1 MVQMIPL
8 ALITRNPKQPRE
20 TFPEDYIKRLAASIK
35 KRGLI
40 QPITL
45 RPLEAD
51 RYMIVAGECRYRAH
65 QLLGAGTIRAEIV
78 EIDDGEMQFRAIV
91 ENLQRHDMNPLEE
104 ARAFKALLDAGHSVE
119 RIMDEL
125 SLKSTAIVTHRLHLL
140 DLIPEVQQLVA
151 SGQLNVTFAWAVSL
165 VAPHHQMQLLRDISA
180 GRLRTAEQARH
191 AALALRDA
199 ETQMDAFALAP
210 KASAKD
216 VETVSRLERKID
228 SIVSMVRAGFKD
240 GECVAAQRV
249 SADRVKT
256 MADKLAL
263 VRKHVLQMEHD
274 LRRVATQTE
283 IRLQPSQ
290 PKQKS
295 RTNENAVSAPAVRLA
310 NRRRAQAHR
319 EPNVDRG
326 LSRPAPHPRGAQAAR
341 KVHS

>member
-1 MVQMIPL
+1 MMAQMIPL
-8 ALITRNPKQPRE
+8 AQITRNPKQPRE
-20 TFPEDYIKRLAASIK
+20 TFPEDYIQRLAASIQ

-45 RPLEAD
+45 RPLAKD
-51 RYMIVAGECRYRAH
+51 RYMIVAGECRFRAH
-65 QLLGAGTIRAEIV
+65 QLIGALTIRAEIV

-104 ARAFKALLDAGHSVE
+104 ARAFKTLLEAGHTVE

-125 SLKSTAIVTHRLHLL
+125 SLKSTAIITHRLHLL

-165 VAPHHQMQLLRDISA
+165 VAEHHQRQLLRDISS
-180 GRLRTAEQARH
+180 GKLRTAEQARH

-199 ETQMDAFALAP
+199 ESQMDAFALAP
-210 KASAKD
+210 KASTKD
-216 VETVSRLERKID
+216 VETVSRLEKKID
-228 SIVSMVRAGFKD
+228 SIVSMVRLGFKD

-249 SADRVKT
+249 SADRVKM

-283 IRLQPSQ
+283 IRLQPPAQ
-290 PKQKS
+290 PK
-295 RTNENAVSAPAVRLA
+295 SAPNEDTVRPATVRLA
-310 NRRRAQAHR
+310 HRRRPETDR
-319 EPNVDRG
+319 KPNVDRSP
-326 LSRPAPHPRGAQAAR
+326 SRPAAHPRKPQNAR
-341 KVHS
+341 TARR